1 MPMKKMTSTAVPLH
15 ACDDDDGIAPES
27 SSEQEINEL
36 VSAACTKWLWSQLQ
50 FAEENPDIL
59 KALTWRDHYVAA
71 AIKLYMGRQLFEEC
85 VKRKFIKDTASALL
99 LAWYKKTGEGTRNA
113 TTIRKKRWYANK
125 ARMMSF
131 AAVAADDLD

>member
-15 ACDDDDGIAPES
+15 ACHDDDGIAPKSKTEDFM
-27 SSEQEINEL
+27 
-36 VSAACTKWLWSQLQ
+36 AAYTKWIWSQLL
-50 FAEENPDIL
+50 FAEENPGIL
-59 KALTWRDHYVAA
+59 KAPSWRDHYVAA
-71 AIKLYMGRQLFEEC
+71 AVRLHMCRQLFEER

-99 LAWYKKTGEGTRNA
+99 LAWYKDTGEGTRNA
-113 TTIRKKRWYANK
+113 TTIHKKRWYAKK